1 MYSELE
7 DRERELRMAAEIGEA
22 LLADK
27 TSLEEEVDSLTV
39 QLQDETQVDTRR
51 HPTVNLQ
58 SLTTTTT
65 KLHTQNAAQQ
75 REALQHSERE
85 CTELRQLLSETEGRL
100 AETEAALEDARRQS
114 RAHKQL
120 AQVCMCACVC
130 LGLCGHAKTC

>member
-51 HPTVNLQ
+51 HPQ
-58 SLTTTTT
+58 
-65 KLHTQNAAQQ
+65 
-75 REALQHSERE
+75 
-85 CTELRQLLSETEGRL
+85 
-100 AETEAALEDARRQS
+100 
-114 RAHKQL
+114 
-120 AQVCMCACVC
+120 
-130 LGLCGHAKTC
+130 